1 MKVALVSILVCVLP
15 FVILFII
22 GQLLKTGRSKKM
34 QSFADGAKFSFL
46 NKRDN
51 SYLSKLPNFSLFS
64 KGRKKTVRNIL
75 SGQRDSFKISIF
87 HYSYRENSGGESEQ
101 SCIYTVAFF
110 ESEKF
115 SIPAFSLRPKRLIEF
130 GKSSG
135 FKIESSPTFSKRYL
149 LQGDEAEAIINLF
162 NPDILRIFE
171 EEKGWYMESVDS
183 KLLFYKSRYLA
194 PKKLSP
200 FLDKS
205 HRIAT
210 MFIGR

>member
-1 MKVALVSILVCVLP
+1 MEVALVSILVCVLP

-22 GQLLKTGRSKKM
+22 GHLIKTGRTKKM
-34 QSFADGAKFSFL
+34 QVFADEAKISFL

-51 SYLSKLPNFSLFS
+51 SYLSKLSNFSLFS
-64 KGRKKTVRNIL
+64 KGRKKTARNIL
-75 SGQRDSFKISIF
+75 SGQRDGFKISIF

-101 SCIYTVAFF
+101 SCIYTVISF

-115 SIPAFSLRPKRLIEF
+115 SIPDFSLRPKRLIEF
-130 GKSSG
+130 GKSKVI
-135 FKIESSPTFSKRYL
+135 KIDSSPVFNKRYL

-183 KLLFYKSRYLA
+183 KLLFYKGRYLA

-210 MFIGR
+210 MFVGK

>member
-1 MKVALVSILVCVLP
+1 MEVVLVSILVCALP
-15 FVILFII
+15 FVIIFII
-22 GQLLKTGRSKKM
+22 IRFFETARTKKM
-34 QSFADGAKFSFL
+34 QVFADKAKLSFL
-46 NKRDN
+46 NKKDN

-75 SGQRDSFKISIF
+75 SGQRDNFKISIF
-87 HYSYRENSGGESEQ
+87 HYCYRENSGGESDQ
-101 SCIYTVAFF
+101 TSAYTVISF

-115 SIPAFSLRPKRLIEF
+115 SIPDFSLRPKRLIEF
-130 GKSSG
+130 GKSKVI
-135 FKIESSPTFSKRYL
+135 KIDSSPVFGKRYF
-149 LQGDEAEAIINLF
+149 LQGDESEAIIKLF

-171 EEKGWYMESVDS
+171 EEKGWYMESADS
-183 KLLFYKSRYLA
+183 KLLFYKGRYLT

-210 MFIGR
+210 MFVGR

>member
-1 MKVALVSILVCVLP
+1 MEVVFVSILVCVLP

-22 GQLLKTGRSKKM
+22 GHLIKTGRTKKM
-34 QSFADGAKFSFL
+34 QAFADEAKLSFL

-87 HYSYRENSGGESEQ
+87 DYSYRENSDGESEQ
-101 SCIYTVAFF
+101 SCTYTVVFF
-110 ESEKF
+110 EAEKI
-115 SIPAFSLRPKRLIEF
+115 SIPTFSLRPKRLIEF
-130 GKSSG
+130 GKSKVV
-135 FKIESSPTFSKRYL
+135 KIESSPTFSKRYL

-162 NPDILRIFE
+162 NPDILRLFE
-171 EEKGWYMESVDS
+171 EEKGWYIESVDS

-210 MFIGR
+210 MFFGI

>member
-1 MKVALVSILVCVLP
+1 MEVALVSILVCVLP

-22 GQLLKTGRSKKM
+22 GHLIKTGRTKKM
-34 QSFADGAKFSFL
+34 QVFADEAKLSFL

-101 SCIYTVAFF
+101 SCIYTVISF

-115 SIPAFSLRPKRLIEF
+115 SIPDFSLRPKRLIEF
-130 GKSSG
+130 GKSKVI
-135 FKIESSPTFSKRYL
+135 KIDSSPVFSKRYL
-149 LQGDEAEAIINLF
+149 LQGDETEAIINLF
-162 NPDILRIFE
+162 NPNILRIFE

-183 KLLFYKSRYLA
+183 KLLFYKNRHLA

-210 MFIGR
+210 MFVGR